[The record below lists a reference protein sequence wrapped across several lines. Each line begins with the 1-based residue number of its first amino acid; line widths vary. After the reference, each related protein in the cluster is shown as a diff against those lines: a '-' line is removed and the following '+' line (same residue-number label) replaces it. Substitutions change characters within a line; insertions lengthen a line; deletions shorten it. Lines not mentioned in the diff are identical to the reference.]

1 MWRGADI
8 RRSGADRG
16 RSRGHLWKSSLER
29 GTCQAELPQQEN
41 LLWRSSHLGGV
52 GGDSCALRLL
62 HRHLGHEGEHN
73 LELVLDLLEIQVR
86 LGEWNVRDQS
96 ERLPHEDHEIRSKTV
111 HESYNPAT
119 FQNDIALLR
128 LDKPVIYKQHIIP
141 VTNKFTLLCI
151 RLMGIP
157 ER

>member
-1 MWRGADI
+1 M
-8 RRSGADRG
+8 
-16 RSRGHLWKSSLER
+16 EF
-29 GTCQAELPQQEN
+29 
-41 LLWRSSHLGGV
+41 
-52 GGDSCALRLL
+52 
-62 HRHLGHEGEHN
+62 
-73 LELVLDLLEIQVR
+73 QVR

-141 VTNKFTLLCI
+141 VILKSTLLRI
-151 RLMGIP
+151 TLMGIA
-157 ER
+157 RKKIHHVSGG

>member
-1 MWRGADI
+1 MLQKRP
-8 RRSGADRG
+8 
-16 RSRGHLWKSSLER
+16 SLEF
-29 GTCQAELPQQEN
+29 
-41 LLWRSSHLGGV
+41 
-52 GGDSCALRLL
+52 
-62 HRHLGHEGEHN
+62 
-73 LELVLDLLEIQVR
+73 QVR

-141 VTNKFTLLCI
+141 VTNNFLLHSKDEWWSPRDI
-151 RLMGIP
+151 S
-157 ER
+157 